1 MTRPP
6 PVPPQNQPPKQR
18 NLADQG
24 NAPGTGAAKESGSR
38 TTDRNA
44 HKGRHADISQNTRH
58 QGYQQDR

>member
-24 NAPGTGAAKESGSR
+24 NAPGAGAKESGTR